1 MFIYYIMN
9 TYVNLFFLSFI
20 DVIFRLIYSN
30 LINNISNIHIYM
42 FIIDFS
48 KIISIIYLYCNKLTE
63 NEITEIFSNKYSNI
77 WIYSIAILFYGLST
91 YKLYV
96 NYEKEIGI
104 ANYEIFTES
113 IHIILIFML
122 SYFLFNNT
130 KINKNIIVGIILTLC
145 GLYMIINNK

>member
-1 MFIYYIMN
+1 MN
-9 TYVNLFFLSFI
+9 TYVNLFFLSFT

-42 FIIDFS
+42 FIRDFS

>member
-1 MFIYYIMN
+1 MN
-9 TYVNLFFLSFI
+9 TYINLFFLSFI
-20 DVIFRLIYSN
+20 DVIFRLIHSN
-30 LINNISNIHIYM
+30 LVNNISNIHIYI
-42 FIIDFS
+42 FIIDCS

-77 WIYSIAILFYGLST
+77 WIYSIAILLYGLCT

-122 SYFLFNNT
+122 SYFLFNNK
-130 KINKNIIVGIILTLC
+130 KINKNTIVGIILTLC

>member
-1 MFIYYIMN
+1 MN
-9 TYVNLFFLSFI
+9 IYVNLFFLSFI
-20 DVIFRLIYSN
+20 DIIFNLIRSN
-30 LINNISNIHIYM
+30 LINNINNIHIYM

-63 NEITEIFSNKYSNI
+63 SDITEILSNKYSNI
-77 WIYSIAILFYGLST
+77 WIYSIAILFYQLCT
-91 YKLYV
+91 YELYV

-104 ANYEIFTES
+104 TNYEIFTQS

-122 SYFLFNNT
+122 SYLLFNNK
-130 KINKNIIVGIILTLC
+130 KINKNTIIGIILTLC

>member
-1 MFIYYIMN
+1 MN

-42 FIIDFS
+42 FIRDFS